1 MSERRRHLPPTA
13 ALHTLSVVARAGGFS
28 RAAQELDLT
37 QSAVS
42 RQIAMLED
50 WLGAT
55 LFDRRGRRVALNARG
70 RAYVEAIEPALR
82 TIRRATAALVDRPSE
97 RVVELAVLPSF
108 GMRWL
113 APRLARLS
121 ERHPDLVVNFAA
133 RIDEFDFADE
143 RFDAAIHA
151 GGPIWPGGDHTLL
164 FEELM
169 TPVAAPARLAAR
181 PVRNAADLLAH
192 PLLHQAARPHAWRD
206 WLAGQGVETEDAALS
221 GPSFAHFL
229 MMAQAA
235 VAGAGVALMPRFLVE
250 DELRSGQL
258 ADPLGITTPSGA
270 SYWFVT
276 PQGRA
281 PTSGVRDVK
290 AWLLEEAGGPPRL

>member
-1 MSERRRHLPPTA
+1 MNERRRHLPPSS
-13 ALHTLSVVARAGGFS
+13 ALHTLVTVARTGGFS

-70 RAYVEAIEPALR
+70 RAYVEAVEPALR

-151 GGPIWPGGDHTLL
+151 GAANWPGGDHTLL
-164 FEELM
+164 FEEAM
-169 TPVAAPARLAAR
+169 TPVAAPARLSAR
-181 PVRNAADLLAH
+181 PVRTAADLLAH
-192 PLLHQAARPHAWRD
+192 PLLHQAARPDAWRA
-206 WLAGQGVETEDAALS
+206 WFAAQGVEAGEVARAS
-221 GPSFAHFL
+221 PSFAHFL

-235 VAGAGVALMPRFLVE
+235 VAGAGVALMPRFWW
-250 DELRSGQL
+250 RTNCGAASWSIPWGS
-258 ADPLGITTPSGA
+258 PLP
-270 SYWFVT
+270 
-276 PQGRA
+276 P
-281 PTSGVRDVK
+281 
-290 AWLLEEAGGPPRL
+290 GPPTGS

>member
-1 MSERRRHLPPTA
+1 MSERRRHLPPTS
-13 ALHTLSVVARAGGFS
+13 ALHTLVTVARTGGFS
-28 RAAQELDLT
+28 RAAHELDLT

-70 RAYVEAIEPALR
+70 RTYVEAIEPALR
-82 TIRRATAALVDRPSE
+82 ALRRATAALVDRPSE

-133 RIDEFDFADE
+133 RIDEFDFSDE

-151 GGPIWPGGDHTLL
+151 GGPIWPGADHTLL

-169 TPVAAPARLAAR
+169 TPVAAPARLAGR
-181 PVRNAADLLAH
+181 PVQDAADLLAH
-192 PLLHQAARPHAWRD
+192 PLLHQSARPQAWRD
-206 WLAGQGVETEDAALS
+206 WLAAQGVEAGEAALA

-250 DELRSGQL
+250 DELAGGLL
-258 ADPLGITTPSGA
+258 ADPLGVTTPSGA
-270 SYWFVT
+270 AYWLVT
-276 PQGRA
+276 PKGRA
-281 PTSGVRDVK
+281 PTSGLRDLK
-290 AWLLEEAGGPPRL
+290 AWLLEEVAAARRA

>member
-1 MSERRRHLPPTA
+1 MSERRRHLPPTS
-13 ALHTLSVVARAGGFS
+13 ALHTLVTVAHTGGFS
-28 RAAQELDLT
+28 RAAHELDLT

-42 RQIAMLED
+42 RQIATLED
-50 WLGAT
+50 WLGEP

-70 RAYVEAIEPALR
+70 RAYVEAVEPALR
-82 TIRRATAALVDRPSE
+82 ALRRATAAITDRPSE

-121 ERHPDLVVNFAA
+121 ERWPDLVVNFAA

-151 GGPIWPGGDHTLL
+151 GAANWPGGDHTLL
-164 FEELM
+164 FEEAM
-169 TPVAAPARLAAR
+169 TPVVAPSRLSARS
-181 PVRNAADLLAH
+181 VRSAGDLLQH

-206 WLAGQGVETEDAALS
+206 WFAAHGVEAGEVARA

-276 PQGRA
+276 PQGR
-281 PTSGVRDVK
+281 PLTTGVRDLK
-290 AWLLEEAGGPPRL
+290 AWLLEEAGRPP

>member
-1 MSERRRHLPPTA
+1 MNERRRHLPPTS
-13 ALHTLSVVARAGGFS
+13 ALHTLVTVARIGGFS

-50 WLGAT
+50 WLGAA

-82 TIRRATAALVDRPSE
+82 TLRRATAALVDRPSE

-151 GGPIWPGGDHTLL
+151 GAANWPGGDHTLL
-164 FEELM
+164 FEEAM
-169 TPVAAPARLAAR
+169 TPVVAPSRLVAR
-181 PVRNAADLLAH
+181 PVREAADLLHH
-192 PLLHQAARPHAWRD
+192 PLLHQAARPNAWRD
-206 WLAGQGVETEDAALS
+206 WFAGHGVEAGNEARA

-235 VAGAGVALMPRFLVE
+235 AAGAGVALMPRFLVE

-258 ADPLGITTPSGA
+258 VDPLGITTPSGA
-270 SYWFVT
+270 AYWFVT

-290 AWLLEEAGGPPRL
+290 AWLLEEAAVPSRA